1 MSLLKQ
7 HQLPDRYYNNNS
19 VRGEELTGIWK
30 VLNSQVFFVIM
41 TVLLLV
47 FLSSFTRDFSQK
59 RTIDNEVQSLQNE
72 IKELEDK
79 HTYELSLINY
89 YESEEFLALEA
100 KSVLDMKLPGE
111 KVVVLTETEVDKIL
125 MGELPFDLQ
134 KTENNDNSKLSSSE
148 EMITDVSRWKS
159 QGRLWWGYFFD

>member
-1 MSLLKQ
+1 MPLLKQ
-7 HQLPDRYYNNNS
+7 HQLPDRYYNS
-19 VRGEELTGIWK
+19 SRGEELTGIWK
-30 VLNSQVFFVIM
+30 LLNSQAFFVIL

-59 RTIDNEVQSLQNE
+59 RTIDNEVQALQDE
-72 IKELEDK
+72 IKALEDK

-89 YESEEFLALEA
+89 YDSEEFLALEA

-111 KVVVLTETEVDKIL
+111 KVVVLTESEVDKIL
-125 MGELPFDLQ
+125 RVELPFDLQ
-134 KTENNDNSKLSSSE
+134 KNENNDNSTLSVQNQ
-148 EMITDVSRWKS
+148 TTADVSRWQS

>member
-1 MSLLKQ
+1 MPLLKQ
-7 HQLPDRYYNNNS
+7 HQLPDRYYS
-19 VRGEELTGIWK
+19 SMREEELTGIWK
-30 VLNSQVFFVIM
+30 LLNSQAFFIIM

-59 RTIDNEVQSLQNE
+59 RNIDNEVQSLQNE
-72 IKELEDK
+72 IKLLEDK

-89 YESEEFLALEA
+89 YDSEEFLALEA

-111 KVVVLTETEVDKIL
+111 KVVVLTEGEVEKIL
-125 MGELPFDLQ
+125 MGELPFELQ
-134 KTENNDNSKLSSSE
+134 KNENNDNSTLNVQNST
-148 EMITDVSRWKS
+148 TDSVSRWQS

>member
-1 MSLLKQ
+1 MPLLKQ
-7 HQLPDRYYNNNS
+7 HQLPDRYYS
-19 VRGEELTGIWK
+19 SMREEELTGIWK
-30 VLNSQVFFVIM
+30 LLNSQAFFIIM

-59 RTIDNEVQSLQNE
+59 RNIDNEVQSLQNE
-72 IKELEDK
+72 IKLLEDK

-89 YESEEFLALEA
+89 YDSEEFLALEA

-111 KVVVLTETEVDKIL
+111 KVVVLTEGEVEKIL
-125 MGELPFDLQ
+125 MGELPFELQ
-134 KTENNDNSKLSSSE
+134 KNENNDNSTLNVQNST
-148 EMITDVSRWKS
+148 TDSVFRWQS